1 MGLTAADVKIGTEL
15 APLTKNMTLEK
26 MQWFSG
32 GEGRS
37 RKVNLHTD
45 AAAAERDAGLK
56 QPFACGRMSLGYA
69 CELMSRYVGLD
80 QFSRTGTI
88 DFKFV
93 RPVMPGDTLTVR
105 GRVSGVKPA
114 DEGVLV
120 TVELYCE
127 NQKGHKVSVGS
138 GSAVVPSH

>member
-56 QPFACGRMSLGYA
+56 QPFASGRMSLGYA